1 MLRKTED
8 PNQSDTERQSTTGS
22 GSWGG
27 VEEIA
32 DHQDDFSDDFS
43 DDDKHTTVVVE
54 AVGVTRDGLHKLPT
68 EADSE
73 VESSNQARKHTTESM
88 IEPTEATLADSTGK
102 RAKTLAYQKGPKKRK
117 KKFRYESK
125 AERKETRQKEKSGN
139 KAKAKNRK
147 S

>member
-1 MLRKTED
+1 MLRKTEE
-8 PNQSDTERQSTTGS
+8 PNRSDTEGQSTTGS

-27 VEEIA
+27 AEEIP
-32 DHQDDFSDDFS
+32 DHQDEFS

-68 EADSE
+68 EPDSE

-102 RAKTLAYQKGPKKRK
+102 RAKTLAYLKGPKKRK

-125 AERKETRQKEKSGN
+125 VERKETRQKEKSGY
-139 KAKAKNRK
+139 KAKAKSRK

>member
-1 MLRKTED
+1 MLRKTEE
-8 PNQSDTERQSTTGS
+8 PNQSDTEGQSTTSS
-22 GSWGG
+22 GSWGE
-27 VEEIA
+27 VEEIP
-32 DHQDDFSDDFS
+32 DHQDEFS

-73 VESSNQARKHTTESM
+73 EESSNQARKHTTESM

-125 AERKETRQKEKSGN
+125 AERKETRRKEKSGN
-139 KAKAKNRK
+139 KAKAKSRK